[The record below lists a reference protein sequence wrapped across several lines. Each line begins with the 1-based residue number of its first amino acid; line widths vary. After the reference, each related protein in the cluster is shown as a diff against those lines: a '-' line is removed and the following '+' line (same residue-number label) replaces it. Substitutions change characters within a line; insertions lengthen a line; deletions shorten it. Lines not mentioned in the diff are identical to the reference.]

1 MHVYWWIWVIFGILM
16 CLAEIMTPSGFYLIF
31 IGLAAILVGVVS
43 YFVDSLVIQLILFS
57 VSFIL
62 FILLFRKKCL
72 KSINKK
78 NAQVDDSEFTG
89 EIART
94 LEAIPVGEEGKIELR
109 GTGWTGCNG
118 GDTDLPSNTEC
129 RIVSRDGLKF
139 IVQKK

>member
-1 MHVYWWIWVIFGILM
+1 M

-62 FILLFRKKCL
+62 FVLLFRKKCL
-72 KSINKK
+72 KFINKK

-94 LEAIPVGEEGKIELR
+94 LESIPVGEEGKIELR